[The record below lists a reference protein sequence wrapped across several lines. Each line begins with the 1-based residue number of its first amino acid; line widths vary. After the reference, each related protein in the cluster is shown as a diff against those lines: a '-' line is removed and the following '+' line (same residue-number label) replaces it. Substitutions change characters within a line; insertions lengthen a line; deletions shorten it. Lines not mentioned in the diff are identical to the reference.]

1 MSGLVSGAHVPAR
14 KSPKNRPQPTGPVT
28 GVVTTK
34 GSPTKK
40 QDRLS
45 KPPDM
50 KAWRQAQENLKTI
63 DYEKES
69 KTTAASNPAP
79 KPVPKPVKRTAVLS
93 KEPDAVKTVTPTQ
106 KNSIIPTR
114 KAKGTAATKPAA
126 EKVKEKVAQKSAPA
140 QKPVAK
146 ATKTP
151 TKCILTP
158 KTARKTAPMV
168 SQTSPVPKNPP
179 KTSPKVTKPSPK
191 QPTPKPKKVLA
202 KKTAPSKVI
211 AESRRERS
219 PTPKRTSPEIDDER
233 IYDVDREIPTDALR
247 EPEEISSDEGEKN
260 VEEDT
265 EDPATWCI
273 TDDFIDLT

>member
-1 MSGLVSGAHVPAR
+1 MYGINSLYIREHPQVAGAHVPER
-14 KSPKNRPQPTGPVT
+14 KSPKNRPQPTGQVT
-28 GVVTTK
+28 GVVTAK
-34 GSPTKK
+34 PSPAKK

-69 KTTAASNPAP
+69 KTTAASNPEP
-79 KPVPKPVKRTAVLS
+79 KPVPKPVKKTAILS
-93 KEPDAVKTVTPTQ
+93 NEPDAVKTVTPTP

-114 KAKGTAATKPAA
+114 KAKGTAANKPAA
-126 EKVKEKVAQKSAPA
+126 EKVTEKVA

-168 SQTSPVPKNPP
+168 SQTSPKA
-179 KTSPKVTKPSPK
+179 TKPSPK
-191 QPTPKPKKVLA
+191 QQTPKPKKVLA

-233 IYDVDREIPTDALR
+233 VYDVDREIPTDALR

>member
-1 MSGLVSGAHVPAR
+1 MAGAHVPER
-14 KSPKNRPQPTGPVT
+14 KSPKNRPQPTAQVT
-28 GVVTTK
+28 GVVPTK
-34 GSPTKK
+34 ASPTKK

-50 KAWRQAQENLKTI
+50 KAWRQAQENLKSI
-63 DYEKES
+63 DYEKQS
-69 KTTAASNPAP
+69 KTSAVSNPSP
-79 KPVPKPVKRTAVLS
+79 KPVPKPAKKTAILS
-93 KEPDAVKTVTPTQ
+93 KEPDAVKAVTPTQ

-114 KAKGTAATKPAA
+114 KAKAAKKPVA
-126 EKVKEKVAQKSAPA
+126 EKVAQKSAPS

-146 ATKTP
+146 AQKTP
-151 TKCILTP
+151 TKCILTT

-168 SQTSPVPKNPP
+168 SQTSPVSNNPS
-179 KTSPKVTKPSPK
+179 KTSPAPKVVTKPSPK
-191 QPTPKPKKVLA
+191 QPTPKPKKIALA

-211 AESRRERS
+211 AAARRERS
-219 PTPKRTSPEIDDER
+219 PTPKRASPEIDDER

-260 VEEDT
+260 AEDDT
-265 EDPATWCI
+265 EDPTTWCI